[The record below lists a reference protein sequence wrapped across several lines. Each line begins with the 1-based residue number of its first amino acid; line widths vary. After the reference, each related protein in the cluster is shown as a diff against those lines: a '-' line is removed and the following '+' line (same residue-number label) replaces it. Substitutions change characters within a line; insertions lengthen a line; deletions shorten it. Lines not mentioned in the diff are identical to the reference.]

1 MLWLLW
7 IGDIK
12 ITIPFLDLESLNSQY
27 QSEIEEACIKVL
39 RSGQYIL
46 GEECKKF
53 EKEFS
58 DYCGTNHCIG
68 VGNGLD
74 ALTLILIAFKELGFF
89 EDDDEILVPS
99 NTYIASI
106 LAITRAK
113 LVPILIEP
121 DIDTYLIDP
130 SKIEEKISRKTKAI
144 LPVHLYGLT
153 CDMDKINGLAKKYDL
168 KVIEDSAQS
177 HGAVYGNKRSGNLG
191 NASAFSFYPA
201 KNLGALGDGGAIT
214 TNDDNL
220 YEILTALSNY
230 GSHKKYEN
238 RFKGINSRLDEIQS
252 SILRIKL
259 KHLDAEIDRR
269 RKVADFYLKEINN
282 DKITLPKG
290 FNKISNSSSVWHLFV
305 IRTEERESLQKHL
318 LKNDIETLIHY
329 PIPPHKQIAYKEWN
343 HLKYPISEK
352 IHNEVLSLP
361 ISSVQ
366 SSENTLKVVEMVNKF

>member
-121 DIDTYLIDP
+121 DIDTYLMDP

-153 CDMDKINGLAKKYDL
+153 CDMDKINDLAKKYDL

-177 HGAVYGNKRSGNLG
+177 HGAVYRNKRSGNLG

-259 KHLDAEIDRR
+259 KHLDAEIDKR

-290 FNKISNSSSVWHLFV
+290 FDKISKSSSVWHLFV
-305 IRTEERESLQKHL
+305 IRIEERESLQKYL

-343 HLKYPISEK
+343 HLQYPISEK

-366 SSENTLKVVEMVNKF
+366 SFENTVKVVEMVNKF

>member
-1 MLWLLW
+1 M
-7 IGDIK
+7 
-12 ITIPFLDLESLNSQY
+12 NSQY
-27 QSEIEEACIKVL
+27 QSEIEEACIKVI
-39 RSGQYIL
+39 RSGHYIL
-46 GEECKKF
+46 GKECKKF

-89 EDDDEILVPS
+89 KDDDEILVPS

-130 SKIEEKISRKTKAI
+130 SRIEEKISKKTKAI

-153 CDMDKINGLAKKYDL
+153 CDMDKINNLAKKYDL

-177 HGAVYGNKRSGNLG
+177 HGAVYRNKRSGNLG

-230 GSHKKYEN
+230 GSQKKYEN
-238 RFKGINSRLDEIQS
+238 KFKGINSRLDEIQS

-259 KHLDAEIDRR
+259 KHLDSEIDRR

-282 DKITLPKG
+282 DKIILPKG
-290 FNKISNSSSVWHLFV
+290 LDKISNSSSVWHLFV

-366 SSENTLKVVEMVNKF
+366 SFENTLKVVEMVNKF

>member
-1 MLWLLW
+1 M
-7 IGDIK
+7 
-12 ITIPFLDLESLNSQY
+12 NSQY
-27 QSEIEEACIKVL
+27 QSEIEEACIKVI
-39 RSGQYIL
+39 RSGHYIL
-46 GEECKKF
+46 GKECKKF

-89 EDDDEILVPS
+89 KDDDEILVPS

-130 SKIEEKISRKTKAI
+130 SRIEEKITKKTKAI

-153 CDMDKINGLAKKYDL
+153 CDMDKINNLAKKYDL

-177 HGAVYGNKRSGNLG
+177 HGAVYRNKRSGNLG

-230 GSHKKYEN
+230 GSQKKYEN
-238 RFKGINSRLDEIQS
+238 KFKGINSRLDEIQS

-259 KHLDAEIDRR
+259 KHLDSEIDRR

-282 DKITLPKG
+282 DKIILPKG
-290 FNKISNSSSVWHLFV
+290 LDKISNSSSVWHLFV

-366 SSENTLKVVEMVNKF
+366 SFENTLKVVEMVNKF

>member
-1 MLWLLW
+1 
-7 IGDIK
+7 
-12 ITIPFLDLESLNSQY
+12 LNSQY
-27 QSEIEEACIKVL
+27 QSEIEEACIKVI
-39 RSGQYIL
+39 RSGHYIL
-46 GEECKKF
+46 GKECKKF

-89 EDDDEILVPS
+89 KDDDEILVPS

-130 SKIEEKISRKTKAI
+130 SRIEEKITKKTKAI

-153 CDMDKINGLAKKYDL
+153 CDMDKINNLAKKYDL

-177 HGAVYGNKRSGNLG
+177 HGAVYRNKRSGNLG

-230 GSHKKYEN
+230 GSQKKYEN
-238 RFKGINSRLDEIQS
+238 KFKGINSRLDEIQS

-259 KHLDAEIDRR
+259 KHLDSEIDRR

-282 DKITLPKG
+282 DKIILPKG
-290 FNKISNSSSVWHLFV
+290 LDKISNSSSVWHLFV

-366 SSENTLKVVEMVNKF
+366 SFENTLKVVEMVNKF